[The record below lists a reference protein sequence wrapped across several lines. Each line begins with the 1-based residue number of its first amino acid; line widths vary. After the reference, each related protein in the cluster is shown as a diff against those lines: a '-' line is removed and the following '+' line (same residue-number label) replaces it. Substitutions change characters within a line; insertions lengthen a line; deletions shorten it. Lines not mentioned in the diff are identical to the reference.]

1 MIPPA
6 FTPQT
11 AAHRAPTS
19 GEPPALLAGI
29 ESVAGWPSA
38 AAVRVD
44 RAGTELRRGRPLVLV
59 EGTGSVLAAAV
70 ETLSEALLEALL
82 QAGTAPRLLL
92 SSERLGALGEQTEG
106 LPLAFAV
113 PLGITLLQLQ
123 QVTAVSPG
131 PGDRS
136 LLDTTRT
143 SAGPAGQAVLA
154 LCKRARLIPAV
165 LLMHVDDRATAALV
179 AADVLEVDPADLL
192 LAGPQRLAGLY
203 RVSDARVPLVAE
215 EDCTLVMF
223 RELEGDAEHVAVIV
237 GQLPTAAPVPV
248 RLHSACLTGDLLGS
262 LRCDCG
268 PQLQQAVA
276 RLAETGGVLLYL
288 AQEGRGTGLANKL
301 RAYRLQDAGL
311 DTLQAD
317 RHLGFREDERDF
329 TAAAAMLLALGVTR
343 IELLTNNPQ
352 KIEALRRSGID
363 VVDRQPLHG
372 KVNTHNERYVRTKR
386 QAGHLGAD
394 D

>member
-1 MIPPA
+1 LA
-6 FTPQT
+6 GD
-11 AAHRAPTS
+11 ASA
-19 GEPPALLAGI
+19 EPPALLAGI
-29 ESVAGWPSA
+29 ERVAGWPNA
-38 AAVRVD
+38 GAVRVD
-44 RAGTELRRGRPLVLV
+44 RAGAELRRGRPLLLV
-59 EGTGSVLAAAV
+59 EGRGSVLAAAV

-92 SSERLGALGEQTEG
+92 SSERLGALGEHTGG
-106 LPLAFAV
+106 LPLALEL

-123 QVTAVSPG
+123 QVAAVSPG

-136 LLDTTRT
+136 LLDTTKS
-143 SAGPAGQAVLA
+143 SAGPAAQAALA

-165 LLMHVDDRATAALV
+165 LLMHVDDRATAALG
-179 AADVLEVDPADLL
+179 AADVLEVDPADLM
-192 LAGPQRLAGLY
+192 LAGPQRDAGLY
-203 RVSDARVPLVAE
+203 RVSDARVPLGAE

-237 GQLPTAAPVPV
+237 GQLPTEAPVPV
-248 RLHSACLTGDLLGS
+248 RLHSACLTGDLLDS

-372 KVNTHNERYVRTKR
+372 QVNTHNERYIRTKR